1 MKMLRAVR
9 YPAFAVAMLAV
20 SIAHADPEAE
30 TAALLQ
36 RWAAAFNA
44 GDVEQMLP
52 LYAPDATLLGT
63 GSPEMLAKEEGVRSY
78 FARPF
83 KRKYQVRM
91 GGAVTSRLADRVLVV
106 TGDFE
111 FVGTRGDGSDFVTPS
126 RYTFVL
132 AKQGAEWRIV
142 HHHSSPRPRPLH

>member
-1 MKMLRAVR
+1 
-9 YPAFAVAMLAV
+9 
-20 SIAHADPEAE
+20 
-30 TAALLQ
+30 
-36 RWAAAFNA
+36 
-44 GDVEQMLP
+44 
-52 LYAPDATLLGT
+52 
-63 GSPEMLAKEEGVRSY
+63 
-78 FARPF
+78 
-83 KRKYQVRM
+83 M
-91 GGAVTSRLADRVLVV
+91 GGTVTTRLADRVLVV